1 MENLWFGPWW
11 LPQAALGLA
20 LVVMSGCCLP
30 PLGKPSSC
38 PLCGHG
44 NNGSGTTA
52 AKPSGA
58 AASQQQESKGPIMPA
73 GHQVREMP
81 EHIVRLFERLHS
93 VEDDR
98 KAMRARM
105 ELIEGQLESK
115 EENLGQ
121 AVKDIKS
128 ATDDINQ
135 TRLEVQRS
143 KAEVLVLRKRITT
156 LEKENKE
163 SLESI
168 IRILEQ
174 MLDRE
179 KPSRQPKLP
188 EGPRLP

>member
-38 PLCGHG
+38 PLCGQG
-44 NNGSGTTA
+44 NNGTGPPA

-58 AASQQQESKGPIMPA
+58 AASHQEGKGTIVPA

-105 ELIEGQLESK
+105 ELIEGQLENK
-115 EENLGQ
+115 EENLSQ
-121 AVKDIKS
+121 AVKDIQS
-128 ATDDINQ
+128 ATEEINQ

-179 KPSRQPKLP
+179 KPSRQPKSP